1 VPIADD
7 RLLAAVAAG
16 DEAAFVQLY
25 RQHTPRL
32 FAVVLRMLGRCS
44 DAEDAVQ
51 EAWLRAVRGLP
62 AFRGDSSFL
71 TWLTGIGIRCA
82 LEIIRKRLP
91 LALSEVEG
99 LALSE
104 VEGADTSHAPDLALD
119 LERAIAELPDG
130 YRVVLV
136 LHDVEGFT
144 HEEIG
149 RLLEVEPGTSKS
161 QLFHARRALRLRLR
175 PELRGVST

>member
-7 RLLAAVAAG
+7 RLLSAVAAG
-16 DEAAFVQLY
+16 DEAAFLSLY

-32 FAVVLRMLGRCS
+32 FAVVLRMLGRRA
-44 DAEDAVQ
+44 DAEDAIQ
-51 EAWLRAVRGLP
+51 EAWLRAVRGLSG
-62 AFRGDSSFL
+62 FRRDSSFP

-91 LALSEVEG
+91 
-99 LALSE
+99 
-104 VEGADTSHAPDLALD
+104 ADTSDSADIADAGTPDLTID
-119 LERAIAELPDG
+119 LERAIAGLPDG

-175 PELRGVST
+175 PELRGVSK

>member
-7 RLLAAVAAG
+7 RLLSAVAAG
-16 DEAAFVQLY
+16 DEAAFLSLY

-32 FAVVLRMLGRCS
+32 FAVVLRMLGRRA
-44 DAEDAVQ
+44 DAEDAIQ
-51 EAWLRAVRGLP
+51 EAWLRAVRGLSG
-62 AFRGDSSFL
+62 FRRDSSFP

-91 LALSEVEG
+91 DDTTDPPDV
-99 LALSE
+99 
-104 VEGADTSHAPDLALD
+104 GAAGAPDLTIDLD
-119 LERAIAELPDG
+119 RAIAALPDG

-175 PELRGVST
+175 PELRGVSK

>member
-1 VPIADD
+1 VTIPDD
-7 RLLAAVAAG
+7 RRLAAVAAG
-16 DEAAFVQLY
+16 DEAAFLSLY

-32 FAVVLRMLGRCS
+32 FAVVLRMLGRRP

-51 EAWLRAVRGLP
+51 EAWLRAVRGL
-62 AFRGDSSFL
+62 AGFRHDSSFL

-91 LALSEVEG
+91 VDAPG
-99 LALSE
+99 PPDIAAA
-104 VEGADTSHAPDLALD
+104 GTPDLSID

-149 RLLEVEPGTSKS
+149 RLLDVEPGTSKS

>member
-7 RLLAAVAAG
+7 RLLVAVSAG
-16 DEAAFVQLY
+16 DEAAFLGLY
-25 RQHTPRL
+25 RRHTPRL
-32 FAVVLRMLGRCS
+32 FAVVMRMLGRRS

-51 EAWLRAVRGLP
+51 EAWLRAVRGLSG
-62 AFRGDSSFL
+62 FRRDSSFP

-91 LALSEVEG
+91 
-99 LALSE
+99 
-104 VEGADTSHAPDLALD
+104 ADTNDPPEIGAAAAPDLAID

-136 LHDVEGFT
+136 LHDIEGFT
-144 HEEIG
+144 HQEIAE
-149 RLLEVEPGTSKS
+149 LLEVEPGTSKS

-175 PELRGVST
+175 PELRGVVT